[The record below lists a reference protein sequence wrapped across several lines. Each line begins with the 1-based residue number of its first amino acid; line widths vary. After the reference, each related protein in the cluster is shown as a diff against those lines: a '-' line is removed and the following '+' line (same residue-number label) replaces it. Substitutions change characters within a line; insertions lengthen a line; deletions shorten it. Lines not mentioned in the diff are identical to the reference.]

1 MQSKYYLA
9 QTFCVRSMFHMWF
22 TVIFFFTDW
31 QQSIGKVLLKLVLL
45 PLSLVLIVLS
55 IVTSIF
61 TLAGYVVNFI
71 PLVRGLLI
79 LNIMCIGLIAEII
92 EFLIVSYN
100 RSGYRVAFMQ
110 FQLTGGLYN

>member
-9 QTFCVRSMFHMWF
+9 QSFCVRSMFHMWF

-31 QQSIGKVLLKLVLL
+31 PKSIGKFLLKLVLL
-45 PLSLVLIVLS
+45 PLSLVLAALS
-55 IVTSIF
+55 IATSIF

-71 PLVRGLLI
+71 PLVRGVLI
-79 LNIMCIGLIAEII
+79 LNMMCIGLIAEII

-100 RSGYRVAFMQ
+100 RREYRIAFMQ
-110 FQLTGGLYN
+110 FQLTSGLYT